1 MDEPSC
7 QWEGSSMLH
16 LIAILATSP
25 VNTYPPA
32 PAPTEERGRAAGN
45 AFWAAFNTCDR
56 KHMEATLAPDV
67 EFYHDKT
74 GATISRD
81 AVATSFM
88 NGPCGTTGFHVRRE
102 LVAGSLSY
110 GPGGASVD
118 V

>member
-1 MDEPSC
+1 
-7 QWEGSSMLH
+7 MLH

-32 PAPTEERGRAAGN
+32 PAPTEERGRAADN
-45 AFWAAFNTCDR
+45 AFWAALNTCDR